1 MHTVSLSHESLD
13 LTNTHNALG
22 GSSGEAV
29 QSGER
34 ERRRKVGSRGAM
46 GAGPETRDE
55 KTKEREGETSALQNQ
70 AWCALMEQS
79 GQARALELES
89 QRTFCKSVQWD
100 STEKGE
106 DGWNPRGL

>member
-1 MHTVSLSHESLD
+1 MKVSILLIPIM
-13 LTNTHNALG
+13 LWVAPAVRQ
-22 GSSGEAV
+22 SSP
-29 QSGER
+29 ER
-34 ERRRKVGSRGAM
+34 ESAGGKLAAAARRERVQKQGMKKQRS
-46 GAGPETRDE
+46 E
-55 KTKEREGETSALQNQ
+55 KEREGETSAWQNQ
-70 AWCALMEQS
+70 ARCALMEQS